1 MTDVALPDAPSDAP
15 AQHEQEEQ
23 RDNNQELSN
32 NTSASIAQDRDP
44 SAAAKTNSKE
54 DSKSSKT
61 ADLALD
67 GDSEAETLIE
77 SPEKK
82 RITLLNVPRLEP
94 VQLQGLGESPIKIET
109 NGTDE
114 RVRTRKRKREDD
126 EAQARK
132 QSPSSS
138 RRSSPLSSPA
148 LHEGSHASDSDAS
161 VRRSARK
168 VETVRTRKRDP
179 SKEPEEPNMRPST
192 GMKNR
197 RRRPSDILP
206 VSNKH
211 RLRQQHQSIDNG
223 SLVERRETRSA
234 TYPHPSSQDRSSSP
248 EPVSRREHRRV
259 ASTQILSLSL
269 EKKRR
274 AQPPPINTRRNR
286 SIDQRSE
293 TSDSSES
300 PPPSRP
306 RLHQFAS
313 NDHDPSS
320 PAKAM
325 GPRKYRDKNGRTH
338 LARAASA
345 QNLENAKACIQ
356 ERPEDLDVP
365 DNAGNTPLQIAALE
379 GYTDIVRLLLENG
392 CDVNIKN
399 IDKDTPLIDAV
410 ENGHVEVVRLLL
422 EHGADPRLA
431 NARGQEPVELVED
444 KRDRESLEVKKLLR
458 DAKNREAKRRH
469 SDDHQENSSS
479 RAASA
484 ASLRDSPPAFG
495 PRSPQNQSSAAMRRR
510 TNRSEAT
517 RTGLLWEA
525 STPENMT
532 RLAGTGDKQGVA
544 NILSILDRAPPE
556 AVIAAA
562 KAGYDEVLQILQAMG
577 NPDADPEPSRGV
589 NLKPGYNT
597 PMLAAIGRGSV
608 KIIQLLLA
616 YRDSDNRRLDPTR
629 KLYGKTYLEV
639 SEERKGHDFQNE
651 YNVLKTA
658 YDQATESKGRK
669 QQSPR
674 KPRDS
679 EKARNRNIQD
689 SSSPV
694 AVKQRPQTESPAM
707 SHKSLP
713 DPRTLR
719 HEQKRTVSGPSE
731 ISDKQQATNA
741 NGDKSVV
748 PSSEQAS
755 AAPARKVQK
764 PRRSHGDLPPFLG
777 MEGEDAPKRRRLV
790 TGKERRRESIAAI
803 DRSSDDEMDSVKAIK
818 TERTERSALKRSRNE
833 VALEPSGEAGVNTSP
848 RSMAKKRRT
857 VADADVHD
865 EVKRTVS
872 KKSTPRASS
881 RDSAQIIEVRSTSKR
896 KDKDKQTK
904 ALDEVVEVF
913 KRHNRQRSA
922 QSNSPGIEKDDKEAP
937 EDTRSQQDVY
947 EPQSLTA
954 VDSAL
959 SEGQEN
965 TAQAS
970 DPLSQSVSIES
981 EIEKQARLAQ
991 EAEATAKAEKEAASK
1006 AEEEALI
1013 AAERRAAEA
1022 TAAEE
1027 KRKADEAE
1035 ARQRAEQD
1043 ALNRQKEEEERQER
1057 LRREMEERRQRL
1069 EEQRRQ
1075 EFIELERRRREAL
1088 PPALAETARLIDEGD
1103 PLVQT
1108 KEWSYKFRQLWYVRT
1123 SQLDAS
1129 YDPGAQDEWWVP
1141 NFLVAGLLC
1150 TKDLKL
1156 THFTSFEKRPVSHEQ
1171 RMAIWRVTRQS
1182 LSFDFVTSIFN
1193 CPPQLQLKLE
1203 HESKAKYM
1211 AMEDLFW
1218 VKVITVSVFC
1228 MPNNANWR
1236 SQYTDVEEQIAR
1248 QPHLKG
1254 LQIVK
1259 VNFLIRHSTHP
1270 THPVPPAHINA
1281 GSVQREAPMVNG
1293 IHHGPS

>member
-15 AQHEQEEQ
+15 AQEE
-23 RDNNQELSN
+23 RGNNDQELTK
-32 NTSASIAQDRDP
+32 NTSASVAQDRDP
-44 SAAAKTNSKE
+44 SSVAKTNSK
-54 DSKSSKT
+54 DDNKSSKT
-61 ADLALD
+61 ADSALD

-82 RITLLNVPRLEP
+82 RLTLTNVPRLEP

-109 NGTDE
+109 NGADE
-114 RVRTRKRKREDD
+114 RVRTRKRKREDE

-132 QSPSSS
+132 QSPTSS

-148 LHEGSHASDSDAS
+148 LQEGSHASDSDAS

-168 VETVRTRKRDP
+168 TENVRTRKRDP
-179 SKEPEEPNMRPST
+179 SKEPEDLILRPST

-259 ASTQILSLSL
+259 ASTQVLSLSV

-286 SIDQRSE
+286 SVDQASE
-293 TSDSSES
+293 TSDSDES

-306 RLHQFAS
+306 RLAHFTS

-345 QNLENAKACIQ
+345 QNLENAKVCIQ

-379 GYTDIVRLLLENG
+379 GYSDIVRLLLENG

-444 KRDRESLEVKKLLR
+444 KRDRESLEIKKLLR
-458 DAKNREAKRRH
+458 DAKNRETKRRH
-469 SDDHQENSSS
+469 SDDQQDNSSS

-484 ASLRDSPPAFG
+484 ASLRDSPPVFG

-532 RLAGTGDKQGVA
+532 RLAEKGDKQGVA
-544 NILSILDRAPPE
+544 NILLILDRAPPE

-562 KAGYDEVLQILQAMG
+562 KAGHDEVLQILQAMG
-577 NPDADPEPSRGV
+577 NPDADPEPSRGP
-589 NLKPGYNT
+589 NLKTGYNT
-597 PMLAAIGRGSV
+597 PMLAAIGRGNV

-616 YRDSDNRRLDPTR
+616 YRDPDNRRLDPMR

-651 YNVLKTA
+651 YSVLKTA
-658 YDQATESKGRK
+658 YDQAAESKGRK

-674 KPRDS
+674 KPRDPD
-679 EKARNRNIQD
+679 KVRNRTVQD

-713 DPRTLR
+713 DPRALR

-731 ISDKQQATNA
+731 NSSKQQSTTA

-748 PSSEQAS
+748 PSSEQDQ
-755 AAPARKVQK
+755 AAPAQKAQK
-764 PRRSHGDLPPFLG
+764 PRRSHGDLPPFQG
-777 MEGEDAPKRRRLV
+777 MEGEDVRKRRRLV

-803 DRSSDDEMDSVKAIK
+803 DRSSDDEMGPVKAIK

-833 VALEPSGEAGVNTSP
+833 VTIDPSGEAGVNTSP
-848 RSMAKKRRT
+848 RAIVKKRRT
-857 VADADVHD
+857 VPDADAHD
-865 EVKRTVS
+865 EAKQAVS

-881 RDSAQIIEVRSTSKR
+881 RDSAQIIEIRQTGKR

-904 ALDEVVEVF
+904 ALDGVDEVF
-913 KRHNRQRSA
+913 KRHKRQLSA
-922 QSNSPGIEKDDKEAP
+922 QSHSSGIEKEEKEAL
-937 EDTRSQQDVY
+937 EDTRSQQDTH
-947 EPQSLTA
+947 EPHNLSA
-954 VDSAL
+954 VTSA
-959 SEGQEN
+959 SNEGQES
-965 TAQAS
+965 TAQTS
-970 DPLSQSVSIES
+970 EPLSQSGANES
-981 EIEKQARLAQ
+981 EAEKQTRLAQ
-991 EAEATAKAEKEAASK
+991 EADATAKAEKEAAIK
-1006 AEEEALI
+1006 AEAEALI
-1013 AAERRAAEA
+1013 AAEQRAAEVA
-1022 TAAEE
+1022 AAEE

-1043 ALNRQKEEEERQER
+1043 ALIRQKEEEERQER
-1057 LRREMEERRQRL
+1057 LKREMEERRQRQ
-1069 EEQRRQ
+1069 EEQKRQ
-1075 EFIELERRRREAL
+1075 ESLELERKRREAL

-1103 PLVQT
+1103 PLVQS

-1129 YDPGAQDEWWVP
+1129 FGPGIEDEWWVP

-1156 THFTSFEKRPVSHEQ
+1156 THYTSFEKRPVNHEQ
-1171 RMAIWRVTRQS
+1171 RMAIWRVTRQA
-1182 LSFDFVTSIFN
+1182 LSFGFVTSIFN
-1193 CPPQLQLKLE
+1193 CPPQLQLRLE
-1203 HESKAKYM
+1203 YEAKAKYM

-1218 VKVITVSVFC
+1218 VKVMAFSILCGTT
-1228 MPNNANWR
+1228 AN
-1236 SQYTDVEEQIAR
+1236 
-1248 QPHLKG
+1248 
-1254 LQIVK
+1254 
-1259 VNFLIRHSTHP
+1259 
-1270 THPVPPAHINA
+1270 
-1281 GSVQREAPMVNG
+1281 
-1293 IHHGPS
+1293 